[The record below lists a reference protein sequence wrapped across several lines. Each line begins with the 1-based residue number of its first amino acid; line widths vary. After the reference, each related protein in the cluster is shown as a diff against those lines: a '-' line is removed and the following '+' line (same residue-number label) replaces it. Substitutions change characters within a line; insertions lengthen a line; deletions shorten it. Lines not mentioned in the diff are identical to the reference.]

1 MKALVTGSSG
11 FIGTWLCE
19 HLRTRGVDVVTVG
32 RPTSVRSD
40 HRVGDIT
47 DGSLLADVLHRI
59 SPDYVFHAA
68 GTAKAATLG
77 ELYAVNTLYGAGL
90 LSAVGAAA
98 PGARVIL
105 FGSAA
110 EYGDCGRD
118 PADESMCPRPMTPYG
133 ISKLAQTM
141 HGLAAARAGLKVT
154 AVRLFNVVG
163 PGQPPHLALGSWL
176 QQLRQGCP
184 SDGTLRLRTGGL
196 DAWRDFV
203 DVRAAVEA
211 LWRLAQSDDSVGQ
224 VINVCSGEAVQLKVL
239 LERLLT
245 VYGSPVA
252 VESVPSQSA
261 FDIPFSVGSTER
273 LVRYAGLK
281 PAGITDE
288 LLQRCLETRGADT
301 I

>member
-32 RPTSVRSD
+32 RPTSVGID
-40 HRVGDIT
+40 YRVGDVT
-47 DGSLLADVLHRI
+47 DENLLADVLRREL
-59 SPDYVFHAA
+59 PDYVFHAA
-68 GTAKAATLG
+68 GIPKATTLS
-77 ELYAVNTLYGAGL
+77 ELYAVNTLYAAGL
-90 LSAVGAAA
+90 LSAVRAAA
-98 PGARVIL
+98 PRARVIL

-118 PADESMCPRPMTPYG
+118 PADESMCPRPITPYG

-141 HGLAAARAGLKVT
+141 HGLAAARAGLNVT

-176 QQLRQGCP
+176 QQLRKGCP
-184 SDGTLRLRTGGL
+184 SEGTLSIQTGGL

-203 DVRAAVEA
+203 DVRDAVEA
-211 LWRLAQSDDSVGQ
+211 LWRLAQADDSAGQ
-224 VINVCSGEAVQLKVL
+224 VVNVCSGEAVQLKALFGRVL
-239 LERLLT
+239 ALF
-245 VYGSPVA
+245 GSPVT
-252 VESVPSQSA
+252 VKSVPSQSP
-261 FDIPFSVGSTER
+261 FDLPFSVGSTER

-288 LLQRCLETRGADT
+288 LLQRCWENSRC
-301 I
+301 